1 MCRTLGVTRQG
12 FHRWLKSPE
21 GVRKKEDKILLPEIK
36 DIFNTNREV
45 YGPTRISASL
55 RKKDIPC
62 GKTRV
67 KRLMDEAGF
76 KPKRRTKYK
85 VTTNSKHSRKV
96 APNHVNQEFG
106 TYEPDQLW
114 ASDIAYIQTLEGTL
128 YLAVILDVFSRK
140 IVGWSMSKR
149 MKDSLV
155 INAFNAAWISRIPD
169 KGLLFHSD
177 RGSQYCSQKFIK
189 ILKSRNC
196 IQSMSG
202 AGNCYDNAITE
213 TFFKTLRAEL
223 TYHTH
228 FKSRAEARKE
238 IFSYIELFYN
248 RVRLHSSIDY
258 CAPDE
263 YERFE
268 MNKVA

>member
-1 MCRTLGVTRQG
+1 MCRILGVTRQG
-12 FHRWLKSPE
+12 FYRWLQAPE
-21 GVRKKEDKILLPEIK
+21 GVRKNEDKILLTEIK
-36 DIFNTNREV
+36 DIFSKNREV
-45 YGPTRISASL
+45 YGPTRISESL
-55 RKKDIPC
+55 RKTDIPC

-67 KRLMDEAGF
+67 KRLMDDAGL

-106 TYEPDQLW
+106 TYVPNQLW
-114 ASDIAYIQTLEGTL
+114 ASDIAYIQTMEGTL

-140 IVGWSMSKR
+140 IVGWSMSER

-155 INAFNAAWISRIPD
+155 IDAFNAAWISRSPD

-177 RGSQYCSQKFIK
+177 RGSQYCSQDFIK

-196 IQSMSG
+196 IQSMSDT
-202 AGNCYDNAITE
+202 GNCYDNAITE

-223 TYHTH
+223 TYHTV

-248 RVRLHSSIDY
+248 RVRLHSSIDF

-263 YERFE
+263 YEGLE
-268 MNKVA
+268 MNEVA

>member
-1 MCRTLGVTRQG
+1 MCRVLGVARQG
-12 FHRWLKSPE
+12 YYRWLNAPE
-21 GVRKKEDKILLPEIK
+21 GIRKKKDKVLIPEITN
-36 DIFNTNREV
+36 IFITNREV
-45 YGPTRISASL
+45 YGPTRISKSL

-62 GKTRV
+62 GKTRA
-67 KRLMDEAGF
+67 KRLMNEAGL

-96 APNHVNQEFG
+96 APNHVSQEFESY
-106 TYEPDQLW
+106 TTNQLW
-114 ASDIAYIQTLEGTL
+114 TSDIAYIKTLEGTL
-128 YLAVILDVFSRK
+128 YLAVILDTFSRK

-149 MKDSLV
+149 MKDNLV
-155 INAFNAAWISRIPD
+155 IDAFNAAWTRRQPD

-189 ILKSRNC
+189 RLKQRNC
-196 IQSMSG
+196 IQSMSE

-223 TYHTH
+223 TYHIS
-228 FKSRAEARKE
+228 FKTRSEARKE
-238 IFSYIELFYN
+238 IFSFIELFYN

-258 CAPDE
+258 FAPDD
-263 YERFE
+263 YERVE
-268 MNKVA
+268 MSDVA

>member
-1 MCRTLGVTRQG
+1 MCRALGVTRQG
-12 FHRWLKSPE
+12 YHRWLKAPE
-21 GVRKKEDKILLPEIK
+21 GIRKKEDKVLLSEIRN
-36 DIFNTNREV
+36 IFISNRAV
-45 YGPTRISASL
+45 YGPTRISESL
-55 RKKDIPC
+55 RKKNMPC

-67 KRLMDEAGF
+67 KRLMDDAGL

-85 VTTNSKHSRKV
+85 VTTNSKHNRKV
-96 APNHVNQEFG
+96 ASNHVNQEFD
-106 TYEPDQLW
+106 TYKVNQLW
-114 ASDIAYIQTLEGTL
+114 TSDIAYIKTFEGTL
-128 YLAVILDVFSRK
+128 YLAVVLDVFSRK
-140 IVGWSMSKR
+140 IIGWSMSQR

-155 INAFNAAWISRIPD
+155 INAFNAAWISRRPA

-177 RGSQYCSQKFIK
+177 RGSQYCSRDFTK
-189 ILKSRNC
+189 ILKDKKC
-196 IQSMSG
+196 IQSMSD

-223 TYHTH
+223 TYHTR

-258 CAPDE
+258 CTPDE
-263 YERFE
+263 YEMSE
-268 MNKVA
+268 VA